1 MTTCE
6 EIKKLR
12 EKSEFENL
20 KYELKS
26 SKILKENNWK
36 DKIAKEIVSFAN
48 KNGGKVIIGLQ
59 NDGTFDGEIDYH
71 VDKLKGDIDNI
82 IHNKISPIINYNY
95 EFLKCEGGDLSII
108 TIEKKNKDIPYA
120 YIVKR
125 EGPEIKSRIYYI
137 RTPHGK
143 RLVSDSQLES
153 LFSEKKGIKIQSPK
167 ETKPDIQLIKEYL
180 DMIKTLQFSPKNLIP
195 ILNKIHNQ
203 FVKISHKED
212 FTENELDTFINYA
225 EIVNN
230 YILNKNNELKK
241 IILGTIRLFVLKPK
255 FSEIIKS
262 GNYHNFKKLYESGYN
277 NNEITLI
284 LYICGYFKSIS
295 TEIYKA
301 IEKKDTDLLDIYISL
316 LISTKI
322 EENKFDIIRN
332 LRLKIEKLDFMSDVN
347 LINKIESMTSCL
359 ESYQK

>member
-6 EIKKLR
+6 EIQELL
-12 EKSEFENL
+12 EKSEIENF

-26 SKILKENNWK
+26 SRILKNDNWK
-36 DKIAKEIVSFAN
+36 DKLAKEFVAFAN
-48 KNGGKVIIGLQ
+48 RTGGKVIIGLQ
-59 NDGTFDGEIDYH
+59 DEGTFDGEADY
-71 VDKLKGDIDNI
+71 DINALKGDIDNI
-82 IHNKISPIINYNY
+82 IHNKISPIINYNF

-108 TIEKKNKDIPYA
+108 TIEKKKDIPYA

-125 EGPEIKSRIYYI
+125 EGAEIKSRIYYI

-143 RLVSDSQLES
+143 RLVSDSQLEY
-153 LFSEKKGIKIQSPK
+153 LFSEKKSIKIQWPK
-167 ETKPDIQLIKEYL
+167 ETKPDIKLIKEYL

-195 ILNKIHNQ
+195 MLNRIHNQ
-203 FVKISHKED
+203 FIKISHKED
-212 FTENELDTFINYA
+212 FTDIELDTFINYV

-230 YILNKNNELKK
+230 YILNKNNDLKK

-262 GNYHNFKKLYESGYN
+262 VNYHNFKKLYESGYN

-284 LYICGYFKSIS
+284 LYTCGYFKIIS

-301 IEKKDTDLLDIYISL
+301 IDQKDTDLLDIYINL
-316 LISTKI
+316 LVSTKI
-322 EENKFDIIRN
+322 EENKYDIIKN
-332 LRLKIEKLDFMSDVN
+332 LRIKIENLKFDTDVN
-347 LINKIESMTSCL
+347 LINKIESIISCL
-359 ESYQK
+359 ESYQ

>member
-6 EIKKLR
+6 EIQELL
-12 EKSEFENL
+12 EKSEIENF

-26 SKILKENNWK
+26 SRILKNDNWK
-36 DKIAKEIVSFAN
+36 DKLAKEFVAFAN
-48 KNGGKVIIGLQ
+48 RTGGKVIIGLQ
-59 NDGTFDGEIDYH
+59 DEGTFDGEADY
-71 VDKLKGDIDNI
+71 DINALKGDIDNI
-82 IHNKISPIINYNY
+82 IHNKISPIINYNF
-95 EFLKCEGGDLSII
+95 EFLKCEGGDLTII
-108 TIEKKNKDIPYA
+108 TIEKKKDIPYA

-125 EGPEIKSRIYYI
+125 EGAEIKSRIYYI

-143 RLVSDSQLES
+143 RLVSDSQLEN

-167 ETKPDIQLIKEYL
+167 ETKLDIQLIKEYL
-180 DMIKTLQFSPKNLIP
+180 DMIKTLHFSPKNLIP
-195 ILNKIHNQ
+195 MLNRIHNQ
-203 FVKISHKED
+203 FIKISHKED
-212 FTENELDTFINYA
+212 FTDNELDIFINYV

-230 YILNKNNELKK
+230 YILNKNNDLKK

-284 LYICGYFKSIS
+284 LYTCGYFKRIS

-301 IEKKDTDLLDIYISL
+301 IDQKDTDLLDIYINL
-316 LISTKI
+316 LVSTKI
-322 EENKFDIIRN
+322 EENKYDIIKN
-332 LRLKIEKLDFMSDVN
+332 LRIKIENLKFDTDVN
-347 LINKIESMTSCL
+347 LINKIESITSCL
-359 ESYQK
+359 ESYQ